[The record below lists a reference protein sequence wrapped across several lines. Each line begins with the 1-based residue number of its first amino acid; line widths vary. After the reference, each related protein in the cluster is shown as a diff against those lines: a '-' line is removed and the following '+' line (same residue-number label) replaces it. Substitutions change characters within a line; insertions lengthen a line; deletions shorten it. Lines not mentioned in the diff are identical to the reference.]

1 MKKKIGLSLLVLSLC
16 ATSYALGF
24 SFRGTNMRCHYPKFS
39 APLVLS
45 PTNDDIEEYLE
56 KGQDY
61 IDNCDRDIQKIL
73 DAKKEAIETMH
84 DVVEGACRFHKKSV
98 SKLFCLKKVNN

>member
-39 APLVLS
+39 AP
-45 PTNDDIEEYLE
+45 YLE

-84 DVVEGACRFHKKSV
+84 DVVEGAQV
-98 SKLFCLKKVNN
+98 IPY

>member
-84 DVVEGACRFHKKSV
+84 DVIEGAQV
-98 SKLFCLKKVNN
+98 IPY

>member
-39 APLVLS
+39 AP
-45 PTNDDIEEYLE
+45 I
-56 KGQDY
+56 
-61 IDNCDRDIQKIL
+61 IL
-73 DAKKEAIETMH
+73 IIAIEIFRKFLMQ
-84 DVVEGACRFHKKSV
+84 KKRQ
-98 SKLFCLKKVNN
+98 LKPCMM

>member
-45 PTNDDIEEYLE
+45 PTNDDIEEYL
-56 KGQDY
+56 
-61 IDNCDRDIQKIL
+61 
-73 DAKKEAIETMH
+73 
-84 DVVEGACRFHKKSV
+84 
-98 SKLFCLKKVNN
+98 

>member
-39 APLVLS
+39 APLVLN
-45 PTNDDIEEYLE
+45 PT
-56 KGQDY
+56 KDY

-84 DVVEGACRFHKKSV
+84 DVVEGAQV
-98 SKLFCLKKVNN
+98 IPY

>member
-1 MKKKIGLSLLVLSLC
+1 M
-16 ATSYALGF
+16 
-24 SFRGTNMRCHYPKFS
+24 SFPKFS

-84 DVVEGACRFHKKSV
+84 DVVEGAQV
-98 SKLFCLKKVNN
+98 IPY